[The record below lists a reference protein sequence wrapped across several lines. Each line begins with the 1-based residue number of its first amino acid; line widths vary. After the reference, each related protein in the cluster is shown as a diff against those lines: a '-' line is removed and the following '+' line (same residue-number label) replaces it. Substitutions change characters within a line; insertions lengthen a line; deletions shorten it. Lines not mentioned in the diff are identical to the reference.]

1 MPKFSYQ
8 AYNNLKE
15 RKEGVIE
22 AENKTQAL
30 AKLDSLALFPIR
42 ITTQEES
49 ASSSFTTSATKA
61 RSQDII
67 NFTRQIANLLDAG
80 LTILVALNI
89 LSKQKWSPT
98 FKLVIEKLIDS
109 VREGKSFS
117 DSLNQY
123 PKIFSSLYVSM
134 VRSGEMGGF
143 LKEIIKRLADFMENE
158 DELKNKVSSA
168 MVYPLL
174 ILSVG
179 ILTVFIL
186 LSFVVPKLVLV
197 FEDFGQALPMPTQIL
212 ISISS
217 FLNQF
222 WWTIILLFGIV
233 VFVINRVLKTK
244 EGKLLFDGLTL
255 KIPLLGELVL
265 KRQVERFSRILST
278 LLHSGV
284 TILPSLEVAR
294 DILDNSILK
303 KEVESVRVDVRDGS
317 SLAKAVSR
325 AKTFPASLVTIISV
339 GEESGNLEDV
349 LLKFSIGYE
358 RDIDRAVKMVTSL
371 LEPLM
376 ILTMGAVVAF
386 IVSAMLLP
394 IFQINFIAR

>member
-30 AKLDSLALFPIR
+30 AKLDSLSLFPIR